1 MDDLSVDL
9 VISDIKERFK
19 VSYGGVFKILS
30 KTYDVS
36 KPLLKIVDG

>member
-30 KTYDVS
+30 KSYDVNLYW
-36 KPLLKIVDG
+36 K